1 MPWPKLLDQAILG
14 AAGGKNHAIRA
25 RDPPP
30 SSPHTLWNHMS
41 DILEVPRA
49 PRAHHITEE
58 LRMHM
63 QNRTSICTLVA
74 LLALL
79 AGCATTSPPGSA
91 RSGARPV
98 RSEAADS
105 TSAHRAG
112 VGFLAAFDSLQ
123 WEPFRAYLAE
133 DVTMFF
139 PFPQFPGRADGREA
153 VERVFSRFMES
164 QREARTRAG
173 RPLVQGL
180 APRDLRVQML
190 GPGGAVVT
198 FHLGGES
205 PARRSLVF
213 RRTAGD
219 AWKVVHWHASPPP
232 QPAGS

>member
-14 AAGGKNHAIRA
+14 AAGGKGHTIRA

-30 SSPHTLWNHMS
+30 SSPRTVWNRMS
-41 DILEVPRA
+41 DIPEVPPVPRA
-49 PRAHHITEE
+49 RHITEK
-58 LRMHM
+58 LRMQM
-63 QNRTSICTLVA
+63 QNRTSIPTLVA

-79 AGCATTSPPGSA
+79 AGCATANLPGSA
-91 RSGARPV
+91 QSGARL

-105 TSAHRAG
+105 TSAHRAA
-112 VGFLAAFDSLQ
+112 VGFIAAFDSLQ

-133 DVTMFF
+133 DITMFF
-139 PFPQFPGRADGREA
+139 PFPQLPGRADGREA
-153 VERVFSRFMES
+153 VERVFSRFMEA

-198 FHLGGES
+198 FHLGAES
-205 PARRSLVF
+205 PARRSLVL
-213 RRTAGD
+213 RRMAGD
-219 AWKVVHWHASPPP
+219 TWKVVHWHASPPP
-232 QPAGS
+232 QPSGS